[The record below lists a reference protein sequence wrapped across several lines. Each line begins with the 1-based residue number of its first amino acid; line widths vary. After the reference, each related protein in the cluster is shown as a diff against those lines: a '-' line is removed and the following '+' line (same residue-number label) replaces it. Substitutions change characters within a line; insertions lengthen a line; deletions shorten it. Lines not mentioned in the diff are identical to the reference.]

1 MENFKEKLDLAITFA
16 VKKHEKQKRKGMP
29 WPYIVHLYDVSQTL
43 IKNNASE
50 SAIIAGVLHDTV
62 EDTDTT
68 IEEIT
73 ENFGYEIAYL
83 VDMVSED
90 KTLKYNDRKKKQAER
105 VGSAG
110 KDVKM
115 IKCADLCSNLTSL
128 YATSKV
134 NKNVWEYFNATK
146 EDLAKN
152 YKEMIIAISNEV
164 KCTSMFKDVVKYFEK
179 VFGEKVNESTMITD
193 DENLSMIA
201 LGLKYKPK
209 HLITF
214 KCTQPYARVDGKKF
228 AYCNDCKY
236 FTAKYSSGYFYEDDK
251 YYEFHC
257 NKLKKVI
264 SYYNM
269 MQSNPQKIPEECP
282 YIEIEK

>member
-1 MENFKEKLDLAITFA
+1 MENFKEKYEKAIIFA
-16 VKKHEKQKRKGMP
+16 KQKHSKQKRKVVS
-29 WPYIVHLYDVSQTL
+29 WPYIVHPYEVSQLL
-43 IKNNASE
+43 IENNASQP
-50 SAIIAGVLHDTV
+50 AIIAGVLHDTV
-62 EDTDTT
+62 EDTNTT

-83 VDMVSED
+83 VDMVSEEKSLGYD
-90 KTLKYNDRKKKQAER
+90 ERKQKQVER
-105 VGSAG
+105 IQGAG

-115 IKCADLCSNLTSL
+115 IKCADLCSNLRSL
-128 YATSKV
+128 LLASKV
-134 NKNVWEYFNATK
+134 NKNIWEYFNTTK
-146 EDLAKN
+146 ESLAKN

-201 LGLKYKPK
+201 LGLKYNPK

-236 FTAKYSSGYFYEDDK
+236 FTAKYSSGYFYEDEK

-257 NKLKKVI
+257 KKLKKVI